1 MSKLTLSYPAVV
13 QKAVLRYLNIVHG
26 IDEARMLALG
36 VGMQEPLLQQPNEN
50 LRAYQARL
58 PRVELQLKVGD
69 R

>member
-1 MSKLTLSYPAVV
+1 
-13 QKAVLRYLNIVHG
+13 
-26 IDEARMLALG
+26 MLALG